1 MKVRSK
7 KYQAKLEEIN
17 RGKSYPLIEAIETA
31 QKASY
36 SGFEGTIEVHI
47 NTAVKNVRGLVSLPF
62 ASGKKLKILAFG
74 KGAEESGADL
84 VGDEA
89 AVKEIERGK
98 TSFDVL
104 VTTPEWM
111 PKLAKAA
118 KVLGPRGLMPNPK
131 NGTITTDLKKAITE
145 IQSGKVEYKT
155 EKDGKV
161 IHLGLGKVK
170 QPADQIAA
178 NIKLLLITIG
188 KSKVKKVTLAP
199 TMGPSVRLDTS
210 NI

>member
-1 MKVRSK
+1 MRSK
-7 KYQAKLEEIN
+7 KYQAKIEEIN
-17 RGKSYPLIEAIETA
+17 RSKSYPLLEAIETA

-36 SGFEGTIEVHI
+36 SAFEGTIEVHI
-47 NTAVKNVRGLVSLPF
+47 NTAVKNVRGLVSLPY

-74 KGAEESGADL
+74 KGAGESGADII
-84 VGDEA
+84 GDEDQ
-89 AVKEIERGK
+89 VKEIERGK

-170 QPADQIAA
+170 QPKEEIAS

-188 KSKVKKVTLAP
+188 KSKIKKVTLAP
-199 TMGPSVRLDTS
+199 TMGPSIKLDVS
-210 NI
+210 SL